1 MARPLF
7 TAEELAELAAF
18 DAMVEEEPV
27 TLEERKESRE
37 RDLKIRQRNENR
49 EAIAEYQKQYY
60 AENREAIAE
69 YKKQYYAENREAIAE
84 YQKQY
89 RAENRARHWTPL
101 RHWRRDHGYSQA
113 KLAEMLGVCQ
123 ATISNWE
130 NGIGAPGDLMER
142 LAGKEVRT

>member
-1 MARPLF
+1 MARPIF
-7 TAEELAELAAF
+7 TQEELAELAAF
-18 DAMVEEEPV
+18 DAMVDEAPV

-37 RDLKIRQRNENR
+37 RDLKIKQRN
-49 EAIAEYQKQYY
+49 
-60 AENREAIAE
+60 
-69 YKKQYYAENREAIAE
+69 ENREAIAE

-101 RHWRRDHGYSQA
+101 RHWRRDHGYTQA
-113 KLAEMLGVCQ
+113 KLAEMLGVCK

-142 LAGKEVRT
+142 LAGKGVRT

>member
-18 DAMVEEEPV
+18 DAMVDEEPV

-37 RDLKIRQRNENR
+37 RDLKIRQRN
-49 EAIAEYQKQYY
+49 
-60 AENREAIAE
+60 ENREAIAE

-89 RAENRARHWTPL
+89 RAENRSRHWTPL

-113 KLAEMLGVCQ
+113 KLAEMLGVCSS
-123 ATISNWE
+123 TISNWE